1 MSNNSDKNEDNNMSN
16 KLLSNDKLENKIKN
30 ENYININ
37 ENSDSEIQILDNIS
51 IKIFSDILI
60 FNSIDN
66 ILYAIYSGNKSIIC
80 YNMIDNK
87 KINEIKNAFNYAD
100 IIFKYHLDKKNK
112 KDLILTISC
121 FELNIKLWKINDLEC
136 LLNIEKIYEEGFLNS
151 ACFLNEN
158 NKMYIIT
165 SNYNLDYNSEPI
177 KVYDLN
183 GNKIGEINDSK
194 KDGIFCIESYYDNKL
209 SKNYIITCNK
219 GFIKSYDFNENKKY
233 RRYNDNDEDFKRD
246 EQIIIYN
253 NKEMTKLIVSNSDGK
268 IMIWNFHSGSLL
280 STIKVNNCKLF
291 GILLINEKN
300 IFIGCEDGWIKSV
313 DIENGKFVKNLF
325 LFKKEVLIIKKII
338 HPKYGQCFLSQN
350 REKNNNNI
358 VIWKI

>member
-1 MSNNSDKNEDNNMSN
+1 MSNNSDKNEDINRSN
-16 KLLSNDKLENKIKN
+16 KENLNDQLENKNNNYLNIKT
-30 ENYININ
+30 
-37 ENSDSEIQILDNIS
+37 NSDNEIKILDKLS
-51 IKIFSDILI
+51 INSFSDILI

-66 ILYAIYSGNKSIIC
+66 ILYAVYSGNKSIIC
-80 YNMIDNK
+80 YNIIDNK
-87 KINEIKNAFNYAD
+87 KINEIKNTFNSND
-100 IIFKYHLDKKNK
+100 IFFKYYLDKKNK
-112 KDLILTISC
+112 KDLFLTISC
-121 FELNIKLWKINDLEC
+121 LELNVKLWKINDLEC
-136 LLNIEKIYEEGFLNS
+136 LLNIEKIYEEGCISS

-183 GNKIGEINDSK
+183 GNKIEEINDSK

-233 RRYNDNDEDFKRD
+233 RRYNDNDKDFKRD

-253 NKEMTKLIVSNSDGK
+253 NKETTKLIESNSNGK
-268 IMIWNFHSGSLL
+268 IMIWNFHSGFLL

-300 IFIGCEDGWIKSV
+300 LFIGCEDGSIKTI
-313 DIENGKFVKNLF
+313 DIENGNIVKNLI
-325 LFKKEVLIIKKII
+325 LFKKEALIVKKII

-350 REKNNNNI
+350 RENNNNNI
-358 VIWKI
+358 IFWKI